1 MSPDSQNGLFSIQK
15 HFSRHA
21 TALTQTK
28 CFIHQQAGAKT
39 RRTALILNIIEKKP
53 EKHQHHKSFVCL
65 LQLHKTLIHTKT
77 QQAEQ
82 YSEKTKKITQNHQ
95 IPDERK
101 LHLLHKKASPKAG
114 AEKKHA
120 TSGCCLFP
128 DMIQAI

>member
-15 HFSRHA
+15 HFSRYA

-77 QQAEQ
+77 QQTEQ
-82 YSEKTKKITQNHQ
+82 YSEKTKKNHTKS
-95 IPDERK
+95 PHPKRK
-101 LHLLHKKASPKAG
+101 GTAFVAQKSQPKG
-114 AEKKHA
+114 WRSEKN
-120 TSGCCLFP
+120 
-128 DMIQAI
+128 IQHQAQAAACS

>member
-39 RRTALILNIIEKKP
+39 RRTALILNIIEKKS

-77 QQAEQ
+77 RQAEQ
-82 YSEKTKKITQNHQ
+82 YSEKNKKSHKITSSQAKGNCICCTKKPAQRLAQ
-95 IPDERK
+95 
-101 LHLLHKKASPKAG
+101 
-114 AEKKHA
+114 
-120 TSGCCLFP
+120 
-128 DMIQAI
+128 